1 MKNYKLKYIPE
12 RTEKTRDS
20 GLTMV
25 MDKGL
30 SIREAEDMI
39 SVSGGFIDI
48 VKLGFG
54 TSFVTQKLEEKI
66 KLYQQN
72 DIIVYFGGTLFE
84 AYIVRNQFDDYLKVL
99 EKYGMKHAEVSDGS
113 IELPHDIKLD
123 YIAKL
128 SKHVTVLSEV
138 GSKDVEKIIPPYQWI
153 ELMQTELEAGAWKV
167 IAEAREAGNVGVYRS
182 SGEVREGL
190 VQEILTKIPEEK
202 IIWEAPQK
210 AQQTYFIKLVGANV
224 SLGNIAP
231 NDVIPL
237 ETLRLG
243 LRSDT
248 FSFFLGKGAKYM
260 TKKK

>member
-1 MKNYKLKYIPE
+1 MNNFKLKMIPE
-12 RTEKTRDS
+12 RSAKPREK

-30 SIREAEDMI
+30 SYREAEDLI
-39 SVSGGFIDI
+39 SVSGGLIDI
-48 VKLGFG
+48 IKLGFG
-54 TSFVTQKLEEKI
+54 TAFVTPNLDEKI
-66 KLYQQN
+66 KLYQRN
-72 DIIVYFGGTLFE
+72 NIIVYFGGTLFE
-84 AYIVRNQFDDYLKVL
+84 AFLVRNQFDEYLKVL
-99 EKYGMKHAEVSDGS
+99 ERFKLTHAEISDGS
-113 IELPHDIKLD
+113 IELPHDLKLD
-123 YIAKL
+123 YIGKL
-128 SKHVTVLSEV
+128 SKYVTVLSEV

-153 ELMQTELEAGAWKV
+153 ELMETEIQAGAWKV

-231 NDVIPL
+231 NDVIPC

-248 FSFFLGKGAKYM
+248 FNFFLGKGAKYLV
-260 TKKK
+260 KKK

>member
-1 MKNYKLKYIPE
+1 MKNFKLKQIPE
-12 RTEKTRDS
+12 RPSKPREG

-30 SIREAEDMI
+30 SIREAEDLI
-39 SVSGGFIDI
+39 SVSGEFADI
-48 VKLGFG
+48 IKLGFG
-54 TSFVTQKLEEKI
+54 TSYVTPRLEEKI
-66 KLYQQN
+66 KLYQEN
-72 DIIVYFGGTLFE
+72 GIIVYFGGTLFE
-84 AYIVRNQFDDYLKVL
+84 AYIVRNQFQDYIRLL
-99 EKYGMKHAEVSDGS
+99 DRFGMKHAEISDGS
-113 IELPHDIKLD
+113 LELPHDLKLD
-123 YIAKL
+123 FIDKL

-138 GSKDVEKIIPPYQWI
+138 GSKDVEKILPPYQWI
-153 ELMQTELEAGAWKV
+153 ELMESELNAGAWKV

-190 VQEILTKIPEEK
+190 VQEILTKIPQEK
-202 IIWEAPQK
+202 IIWEAPLK

-224 SLGNIAP
+224 NLGNIAP
-231 NDVIPL
+231 NDIIPL

-248 FSFFLGKGAKYM
+248 FTFFLNKGTKYL

>member
-1 MKNYKLKYIPE
+1 MKNFKLKQLPE
-12 RTEKTRDS
+12 RTARPRS
-20 GLTMV
+20 NGLTMV

-30 SIREAEDMI
+30 SLREAEN
-39 SVSGGFIDI
+39 FIDANGEYVDL

-54 TSFVTQKLEEKI
+54 TSVVTPKLEEKI
-66 KLYQQN
+66 ALYHEAN
-72 DIIVYFGGTLFE
+72 IGVYFGGTLFE
-84 AYIVRNQFDDYLKVL
+84 AFLVRNQYDDYLRMI
-99 EKYGMKHAEVSDGS
+99 EKFKLQYAEVSDGS
-113 IELPHDIKLD
+113 IEIPHEIKLD
-123 YIAKL
+123 YINKL
-128 SKHVTVLSEV
+128 SKHTTVLSEV

-153 ELMQTELEAGAWKV
+153 ELMKAELKAGAWKV

-190 VQEILTKIPEEK
+190 VQEILTKIPGEK

-210 AQQTYFIKLVGANV
+210 AQQTYFIKLVDANV
-224 SLGNIAP
+224 NLGNIAP

-248 FSFFLGKGAKYM
+248 FTFFLNKNAKFIP
-260 TKKK
+260 KKK

>member
-1 MKNYKLKYIPE
+1 MKNFKLKQIPE
-12 RTEKTRDS
+12 RTAKPRQN

-30 SIREAEDMI
+30 GTIEVENFL
-39 SVSGGFIDI
+39 SVCSDHVDI

-54 TSFVTQKLEEKI
+54 TSYVTQNLDKKLELYREAKI
-66 KLYQQN
+66 
-72 DIIVYFGGTLFE
+72 ITYFGGTLFE
-84 AYIVRNQFDDYLKVL
+84 AFVVRNQFDDYLKL
-99 EKYGMKHAEVSDGS
+99 LDKMKMGHAEVSDGS
-113 IELPHDIKLD
+113 INLPHDMKLEF
-123 YIAKL
+123 IRKL

-153 ELMQTELEAGAWKV
+153 ELMQSELKAGAWKV

-190 VQEILTKIPEEK
+190 VQEILTKIPGDK
-202 IIWEAPQK
+202 IIWEAPLK
-210 AQQTYFIKLVGANV
+210 AQQTYFITLVDANV
-224 SLGNIAP
+224 NLGNIAP

-248 FSFFLGKGAKYM
+248 FNLFLGKNTKYLS
-260 TKKK
+260 KKK